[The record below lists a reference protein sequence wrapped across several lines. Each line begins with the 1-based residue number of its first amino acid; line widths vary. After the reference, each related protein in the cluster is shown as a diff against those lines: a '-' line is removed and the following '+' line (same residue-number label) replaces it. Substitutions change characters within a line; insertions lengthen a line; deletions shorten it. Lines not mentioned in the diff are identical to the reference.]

1 MAPDV
6 QWISRP
12 EISMSFASPLA
23 EQRLR
28 NTSRLVYQ
36 GMWLLFLIAAGLM
49 IIVRRSVP
57 ARIGSIWILGCAVL
71 AFMLSFALRDAVR
84 KVGHRNTEDRIVKE
98 VKSFLQS
105 QPAPTVAKHAPANR
119 TASPAAGV
127 PSGSAGFVPLKS
139 SAPYR
144 TPAGEP
150 VVFDAFPSRESVAIK
165 MDFYAL
171 EPRVLNN
178 Y

>member
-1 MAPDV
+1 
-6 QWISRP
+6 
-12 EISMSFASPLA
+12 MSIASSLV

-28 NTSRLVYQ
+28 NTSRMVYQ
-36 GMWLLFLIAAGLM
+36 GMWLLFVIAAVLLF
-49 IIVRRSVP
+49 IIRRNVP
-57 ARIGSIWILGCAVL
+57 LQIGSVWILGCAVV

-105 QPAPTVAKHAPANR
+105 QTAPTVAKRPPENQ
-119 TASPAAGV
+119 AAGPSSGV

-139 SAPYR
+139 ATPYR

-150 VVFDAFPSRESVAIK
+150 VVFDAFRSRESIAIK